1 MSKFW
6 SKIVNELEPYVPGEQ
21 PQDQQYI
28 KLNTNE
34 SPYPP
39 SPAVARA
46 LADFNCDDLRRYPD
60 PESRR
65 LVEALAEYHGLTP
78 PQVFVGNGSDEVLA
92 HAFQALLQKPAPVLF
107 PDISYS
113 FYPVYCALYRIEYQT
128 VALDEAFRINLDD
141 YPSDNGGIILA
152 NPNAPTGIAL
162 DLEKIEEM
170 LNRSRESVV
179 IIDEAYVDFG
189 AESAIR
195 LIAEY
200 DNLLVVQTF
209 SKSRSF
215 AGLRLGAAFGDAAL
229 IEALQRIKNSF
240 NSYPIDSPAN
250 VCAIASLADE
260 AYFQQCRERII
271 ASRERLNAALAA
283 LGFEVFPSSSNFVFV
298 RHAEMA
304 AETLYQEL
312 KATGILVRYFNKAR
326 IDNCLRITIGNDSE
340 CDALLAAMQ
349 KILGQVIAL

>member
-6 SKIVNELEPYVPGEQ
+6 SKIVNELEPYVPGQQ
-21 PQDQQYI
+21 PPAQPYI
-28 KLNTNE
+28 KPDTNE

-46 LADFNCDDLRRYPD
+46 LADFDCDDLRRYPD

-65 LVEALAEYHGLTP
+65 LVGALAGYHGLTP

-92 HAFQALLQKPAPVLF
+92 HAFQALLQKPAPILF

-128 VALDEAFRINLDD
+128 VALDEAFRINPDD
-141 YPSDNGGIILA
+141 YPSDNGGIVLA
-152 NPNAPTGIAL
+152 NPNAPSGIAL
-162 DLEKIEEM
+162 DLENIEEL
-170 LNRSRESVV
+170 LNRSRQSVV

-195 LIAEY
+195 LVTEY

-209 SKSRSF
+209 SKSRNL
-215 AGLRLGAAFGDAAL
+215 AGLRLGVAFGNPAL
-229 IEALQRIKNSF
+229 IEALHRVKNSF
-240 NSYPIDSPAN
+240 NSYPIDSLASA
-250 VCAIASLADE
+250 CAIASLNDE
-260 AYFQQCRERII
+260 DYFRQCRQQII
-271 ASRERLNAALAA
+271 ASRERLSESLAT

-298 RHAEMA
+298 RHADRA
-304 AETLYQEL
+304 AQSLYLDL
-312 KATGILVRYFNKAR
+312 KSAAILVRYFDSPR
-326 IDNCLRITIGNDSE
+326 IDNCLRITIGGDAE
-340 CDALLAAMQ
+340 CDQLFAALQ
-349 KILGQVIAL
+349 KILT